1 MDMVLYALLKKE
13 MTNFESVGGYKIVE
27 VTELPENVDEHTI
40 YIVNP
45 NKEGEV

>member
-13 MTNFESVGGYKIVE
+13 IQNFEYVSGFKIMVVE
-27 VTELPENVDEHTI
+27 SLPENIEPNVI

-45 NKEGEV
+45 KDEVDS